1 MDESKVDAFN
11 LDFESLDYITKIADE
26 KFDGNRSMALRYIIK
41 EHQDGGKG
49 WKFWQRGDK

>member
-11 LDFESLDYITKIADE
+11 LDFASLDYITKIADE

-49 WKFWQRGDK
+49 WKFWNRGDK